1 MMCCND
7 NSEQAWRWELNKA
20 SKCETTFQKH
30 FACFDITKT
39 KLFLKKQFRDPKLKK
54 KLDMLRIGCLPSTF
68 TRTLMN
74 G

>member
-54 KLDMLRIGCLPSTF
+54 SSICCESGVYHQHLQEP
-68 TRTLMN
+68 
-74 G
+74 